1 MKKEF
6 YNFYIGTNSVRG
18 SLGIYSVSIDCETSF
33 PKIISTSPIYN
44 SGSLAL
50 SPDGKNL
57 YSAVE
62 GMTFQGMADG
72 GVVAYNVEPGGKLI
86 AVGGQPSCGQ
96 RTCCVAVDPEG
107 KQVYAANF
115 YQGTLTFFER
125 NRDGTINPAM
135 RVIRPEE
142 KAPLKAL
149 HCVAPVEKDFVG
161 VISLT
166 ECALII
172 YRKDTGERVTAW
184 NFEGHPFPRYFETV
198 GKYIYAMMQMPDDIY
213 VFESHL
219 SENGSLK
226 LIQKTSLLPQTCR
239 EMRAASTIRAT
250 PDGKLVLAANRP
262 TNSITVFKRLRDG
275 RLDRR
280 SVCVL
285 PGEVPRDFNISQD
298 GQIVVTALQKSDQ
311 ICVHRI
317 DYENMRLGPM
327 EGMVSIPSPA
337 AVSPGRRME
346 DG

>member
-1 MKKEF
+1 
-6 YNFYIGTNSVRG
+6 
-18 SLGIYSVSIDCETSF
+18 
-33 PKIISTSPIYN
+33 
-44 SGSLAL
+44 
-50 SPDGKNL
+50 
-57 YSAVE
+57 
-62 GMTFQGMADG
+62 
-72 GVVAYNVEPGGKLI
+72 
-86 AVGGQPSCGQ
+86 
-96 RTCCVAVDPEG
+96 
-107 KQVYAANF
+107 
-115 YQGTLTFFER
+115 
-125 NRDGTINPAM
+125 
-135 RVIRPEE
+135 
-142 KAPLKAL
+142 
-149 HCVAPVEKDFVG
+149 
-161 VISLT
+161 
-166 ECALII
+166 
-172 YRKDTGERVTAW
+172 
-184 NFEGHPFPRYFETV
+184 
-198 GKYIYAMMQMPDDIY
+198 MMQMPDDIY